1 MTVASPMKTAKSGWD
16 LADRHPTL
24 EMRVAQFKGS
34 SLTWH
39 HWTTKQLFDE
49 TRNLK
54 LTGALEEVRP
64 FEKPAS
70 KTMHV
75 RDPLHAVTRIDQAKV
90 TRDLGPR
97 PSDHRQ
103 ATARAWDC
111 PARRGAPHGVSGA
124 CPRMTGNACVPDA
137 IMLLRASDD

>member
-49 TRNLK
+49 TRK
-54 LTGALEEVRP
+54 LTGAPEEVRP

-75 RDPLHAVTRIDQAKV
+75 RDLRLIDPCNSVPCMPEILVRDRAIIVKLQHVRGIVLHDGVLLMEFQ
-90 TRDLGPR
+90 
-97 PSDHRQ
+97 
-103 ATARAWDC
+103 ARA
-111 PARRGAPHGVSGA
+111 
-124 CPRMTGNACVPDA
+124 
-137 IMLLRASDD
+137 LE